1 MTWQTTRSSK
11 LTAGVSRI
19 QPFPCFQFHIAHR
32 FLNTVNIDQDVEVC
46 ALNLLVPSSPWIS
59 WWQTSGWSFDQ
70 MHLTYDI
77 SWVLLLW
84 LSWGLL
90 VQRIYADQFQMSQG
104 HHVKTGKMYWEFFW
118 IQELIILK
126 FCSVG
131 LYTSPCVIRT
141 HYIYVNLKYRSNIY
155 THSKSKILAASSK
168 RCG

>member
-1 MTWQTTRSSK
+1 MFAGAGQSTHGVRYWWISIMTWQTTRSSK
-11 LTAGVSRI
+11 LAAGV
-19 QPFPCFQFHIAHR
+19 
-32 FLNTVNIDQDVEVC
+32 
-46 ALNLLVPSSPWIS
+46 WIS
-59 WWQTSGWSFDQ
+59 SRQTSGWSFDQ

-90 VQRIYADQFQMSQG
+90 VQRMHADQFQMSQG
-104 HHVKTGKMYWEFFW
+104 HHVKTVKMYWEIIW

>member
-19 QPFPCFQFHIAHR
+19 QTFLCFQFHIAHR
-32 FLNTVNIDQDVEVC
+32 FQINIDQDVEVC

-59 WWQTSGWSFDQ
+59 SRQTSGWSFDQ

-104 HHVKTGKMYWEFFW
+104 HHVKTVKMYWEIIW
-118 IQELIILK
+118 IQELVILK
-126 FCSVG
+126 FCSV

-141 HYIYVNLKYRSNIY
+141 YTLYINLKYRSNIY
-155 THSKSKILAASSK
+155 THSKSKTQLAASSK